1 MKNKKIL
8 DDLIGEF
15 NFILDL
21 IPSKSLPEGKRILII
36 RLWSMG
42 ESILTLPLISQLAK
56 KGYKVDVLCS
66 KFNKD
71 IFLGQK
77 FINKSKIISLN
88 PLKDLRKIL
97 SLRNKYDIV
106 IDTEPFVNISLW
118 LAKFINGY
126 SIGFNTC
133 SRKDKWD
140 ANIIYNDKQHVVLTF
155 LDLMKPIG
163 KYFVPKNLIKLKYGL
178 GSENKVKR
186 LLKGIGNKKK
196 IIIHGGVGST
206 NKNRC
211 WSPINFSKVM
221 KRLDRKDVCFIL
233 TGYSNSEIE
242 NDKLILKNSELNHAK
257 AIITNGKLK
266 NKDLFCLISK
276 SDLVISN
283 DTGPM
288 HVGASQRT
296 PTIGL
301 FGPNTPVRFS
311 PYGSKNHSIYKSEG
325 RPLINVHLKE
335 FKEDGGLRINRINP
349 VEIVRLAKKILW
361 VK

>member
-1 MKNKKIL
+1 
-8 DDLIGEF
+8 
-15 NFILDL
+15 
-21 IPSKSLPEGKRILII
+21 
-36 RLWSMG
+36 
-42 ESILTLPLISQLAK
+42 
-56 KGYKVDVLCS
+56 
-66 KFNKD
+66 
-71 IFLGQK
+71 
-77 FINKSKIISLN
+77 
-88 PLKDLRKIL
+88 
-97 SLRNKYDIV
+97 
-106 IDTEPFVNISLW
+106 
-118 LAKFINGY
+118 
-126 SIGFNTC
+126 
-133 SRKDKWD
+133 
-140 ANIIYNDKQHVVLTF
+140 
-155 LDLMKPIG
+155 
-163 KYFVPKNLIKLKYGL
+163 
-178 GSENKVKR
+178 
-186 LLKGIGNKKK
+186 
-196 IIIHGGVGST
+196 
-206 NKNRC
+206 
-211 WSPINFSKVM
+211 M

>member
-1 MKNKKIL
+1 METKKIL
-8 DDLIGEF
+8 DELLGKF
-15 NFILDL
+15 NFGLNL
-21 IPSKSLPEGKRILII
+21 IPTKSFPDGKRILVI

-42 ESILTLPLISQLAK
+42 ESILTLPLISQLKK
-56 KGYKVDVLCS
+56 KGYTVDVLCS

-77 FINKSKIISLN
+77 FINKLKVLELN
-88 PLKDLRKIL
+88 PKDWRKLL
-97 SLRNKYDIV
+97 SLRKKYDII

-118 LAKFINGY
+118 LSKFIGGY

-133 SRKDKWD
+133 ERKDKWD

-163 KYFVPKNLIKLKYGL
+163 KYSIPKSLIKLKYGL
-178 GSENKVKR
+178 NSENKIKR
-186 LLKGIGNKKK
+186 LLGGVGSKKK

-211 WSPINFSKVM
+211 WAPLNFSKVM
-221 KRLDRKDVCFIL
+221 SKLDRKDVCFIL
-233 TGYSNSEIE
+233 TGYSPSEVE
-242 NDKLILKNSELNHAK
+242 NDKFIVENANLKNVK
-257 AIITNGKLK
+257 TIITNGKLK
-266 NKDLFCLISK
+266 NKDLFCLVSK

-288 HVGASQRT
+288 HVGASQGT

-301 FGPNTPVRFS
+301 FGPNTPIRFG
-311 PYGSKNHSIYKSEG
+311 PYGSKNYAPYKVKG

-335 FKEDGGLRINRINP
+335 FKEDGGLRINRIKP
-349 VEIVRLAKKILW
+349 IEVVRLAKKILW